1 MKQSPFN
8 SLFVSRG
15 ASFTVRG
22 EWEIADVFSS
32 LDDEYLAAREAV
44 IAVDRS
50 YMGRVQ
56 VKGAD
61 RVTFLNSMLSND
73 VKSLAVGSG
82 MQAALLSQK
91 GKLVSDM
98 IVYRLDESVLLEME
112 PEQIGPVMKALAR
125 YIVSEDVKLEDV
137 SDRQAVISVEG
148 PRASELLSKP
158 IGEPLPE
165 LPPYHFTHAS
175 IGETPIRVSA
185 VRHGPGPGFDVA
197 IGVERA
203 VSVLERI
210 LDAGS
215 DKGLRIAGHST
226 QNTRR
231 IEAGIPL
238 FGVDMN
244 ESHLL
249 LEVDL
254 QNAVS
259 FSKGCCLGQE
269 YVARLAHRGHLNRK
283 LVGLKIDSAYIPLQ
297 GDEILGQ
304 GQPVGQVTSATFS
317 PALDYPIALG
327 YVHRQFFEPGTT
339 VSIKSEDEQISARVA
354 KLPFIDGS

>member
-22 EWEIADVFSS
+22 DWEIPDVFTD

-50 YMGRVQ
+50 HRGQVQ

-61 RVTFLNSMLSND
+61 RVSFLNNMLSND
-73 VKSLAVGSG
+73 VKSLAAGSG

-98 IVYRLDESVLLEME
+98 IVYRLEESLLLEME
-112 PEQIGPVMKALAR
+112 PEQIGPVMKALTR

-137 SDRQAVISVEG
+137 SEREAVISLEG
-148 PRASELLSKP
+148 PRASELLSKLVE
-158 IGEPLPE
+158 GSLPE
-165 LPPYHFTHAS
+165 LPLYHFIHAG
-175 IGETPIRVSA
+175 IQETPVQVSA
-185 VRHGPGPGFDVA
+185 ARHGPGPGFDVSLA
-197 IGVERA
+197 ADRA
-203 VSVLERI
+203 VALLDRI
-210 LDAGS
+210 LDAGA
-215 DKGLRIAGHST
+215 DVGLRMAGHST

-231 IEAGIPL
+231 IEAGIPV

-249 LEVDL
+249 METGLE
-254 QNAVS
+254 NAVS
-259 FSKGCCLGQE
+259 FNKGCYLGQE

-283 LVGLKIDSAYIPLQ
+283 LVGLKISSAYIPSP
-297 GDEILGQ
+297 GNEILGE

-327 YVHRQFFEPGTT
+327 YVQRQFFEPGTT
-339 VSIKSEDEQISARVA
+339 VSIKSENEQISARVA
-354 KLPFIDGS
+354 KLPFIDRS